1 MTTLPLASRDR
12 WFSYNSQNAGF
23 VYFVRTDLLWYN
35 LQCKTNAC
43 VNL

>member
-1 MTTLPLASRDR
+1 MTTLPLESRDR
-12 WFSYNSQNAGF
+12 LFSYNSQNAGF

-35 LQCKTNAC
+35 LQYKINAR